1 MTHFYLLACII
12 AVACLVTASAAYAV
26 HRRRLSRLNPA
37 FAADNIISTMNDLF
51 VLIDSQR
58 IIVLVNKALCDR
70 LGYLEHELVGTP
82 ISMLFS
88 RQIATDAS
96 QVSQSRTAKVMTY
109 VDNDIKNRETLFI
122 RKDGTSIPVVVSF
135 SALKEKDG
143 HVAGYVCIAHDI
155 SDRKA
160 YEEELRVA
168 KERAEVA
175 NKAKSEF
182 LANISHEIR
191 TPMNAVIGFGGL
203 LRETKLDEQ
212 QQQYVDIIC
221 SGGEL
226 LLSLISDVLDISKI
240 EAKHLLLESV
250 DFDLKTLVEDTLRM
264 VRRTLENKNVALHFD
279 YEPGAPYLFKG
290 DPTRIRQV
298 FLNLLNNAVTFT
310 EHGEIRVT
318 VRGDSREARDRCDED
333 GKKTIRISVKDT
345 GIGIPEEHLEDIF
358 EMFVQVDSSINR
370 RYGGTGLGLGIAR
383 ALIGMMGGTISVASV
398 LNKGS
403 EFTFTMRLTEGKDL
417 SDTRPTG
424 GGDPTRPG
432 MGHDAAGEDLPG
444 SVSVL
449 VAEDN
454 SVSQKLLSI
463 LLGKMGCTVDLA
475 LNGRE
480 AIENLKRKSYD
491 VVLMDVQ
498 MPVLDGIE
506 TVRIIRR
513 DFSPTLPVIAL
524 TAYAMKEEVEKCLAA
539 GMNDFL
545 IKPIDAEM
553 LRKKIYEWAGK
564 P

>member
-1 MTHFYLLACII
+1 VTPFYLLACII
-12 AVACLVTASAAYAV
+12 AAACLVSASAAYAL
-26 HRRRLSRLNPA
+26 HKRGLSKLNPA

-58 IIVLVNKALCDR
+58 IIVLANKALCDR

-88 RQIATDAS
+88 RQIETDAS

-109 VDNDIKNRETLFI
+109 VNNDIKNRETLFI

-143 HVAGYVCIAHDI
+143 GVAGYVCIAHDI

-160 YEEELRVA
+160 YEGELRVA

-191 TPMNAVIGFGGL
+191 TPMNAVIGFSGL
-203 LRETKLDEQ
+203 LRETELDEQ

-240 EAKHLLLESV
+240 EAKHMLLETV

-264 VRRTLENKNVALHFD
+264 VRRKLENKDVALHFD
-279 YEPGAPYLFKG
+279 YDPCTPFFFKG

-298 FLNLLNNAVTFT
+298 FLNLLNNAATFT
-310 EHGEIRVT
+310 ERGEIRVT
-318 VRGDSREARDRCDED
+318 VGVDSCEPGARCDKD
-333 GKKTIRISVKDT
+333 GKKTIRVSVKDT

-358 EMFVQVDSSINR
+358 ETFVQVDASINR
-370 RYGGTGLGLGIAR
+370 KYGGTGLGLGIAR
-383 ALIGMMGGTISVASV
+383 ALIEMMGGSISVVSA
-398 LNKGS
+398 LNRGS
-403 EFTFTMRLTEGKDL
+403 EFTFTMRLAEGKAVF
-417 SDTRPTG
+417 DTRPAD
-424 GGDPTRPG
+424 GGDQKSPG
-432 MGHDAAGEDLPG
+432 TEHPDGGYLPG
-444 SVSVL
+444 NVSVL

-454 SVSQKLLSI
+454 AVSQKLLSI
-463 LLGKMGCTVDLA
+463 ILGKMRCAVDLA

-480 AIENLKRKSYD
+480 AIEHLKHKSYD

-506 TVRIIRR
+506 TVRIIRK
-513 DFSPTLPVIAL
+513 DFSATLPVIAL

-539 GMNDFL
+539 GMNDYL

-553 LRKKIYEWAGK
+553 LRKKIYEWAVK